1 MNEEKQREYNWDNLQ
16 GIGVFSVISDKVL
29 YLVKDSSFG
38 PNPPLQLAICVEVH
52 DNWVGFH
59 STGRGHQFF
68 GKLVKETEDG
78 FIWHRIENTLEE
90 GIRDFGMIVF
100 KALTLEEYN
109 TKVRPFV
116 EGTVPEFNSTEELYE
131 FYYSNFAQRGYHY

>member
-1 MNEEKQREYNWDNLQ
+1 MNEEKQGEYDWDNLL
-16 GIGVFSVISDKVL
+16 GMGVFSVISDKVL

-38 PNPPLQLAICVEVH
+38 PNPPLLLAISVEVH

-59 STGRGHQFF
+59 DTGRGHQFF
-68 GKLVKETEDG
+68 GKLVKETKDG
-78 FIWHRIENTLEE
+78 FIWHRVENTLEE

-109 TKVRPFV
+109 SKVRPLV